1 MKVVKLPP
9 IEELKELVKEPGNLT
24 FYKRV
29 KWQGPIES
37 VEFLKRK
44 IKEYNT
50 FLDDSKKKYPRK
62 TLKKSWSLEVFF
74 VYYNIKLK
82 LCLKFQQKVDIP
94 NLWSG

>member
-1 MKVVKLPP
+1 MKKVKLPP

-29 KWQGPIES
+29 KWEGPIES

-50 FLDDSKKKYPRK
+50 FLDNSKVEDTQKKPPK
-62 TLKKSWSLEVFF
+62 GVGL
-74 VYYNIKLK
+74 
-82 LCLKFQQKVDIP
+82 
-94 NLWSG
+94 

>member
-9 IEELKELVKEPGNLT
+9 VEELKELVKEPGNLT

-29 KWQGPIES
+29 KWEGPMES

-50 FLDDSKKKYPRK
+50 FLDDSKEENTEGKHPKGVG
-62 TLKKSWSLEVFF
+62 L
-74 VYYNIKLK
+74 
-82 LCLKFQQKVDIP
+82 
-94 NLWSG
+94 

>member
-1 MKVVKLPP
+1 MKVIKLPP
-9 IEELKELVKEPGNLT
+9 IEELKELVKKPGNLT

-50 FLDDSKKKYPRK
+50 FLDDSKEKNTQEKPSRGVG
-62 TLKKSWSLEVFF
+62 L
-74 VYYNIKLK
+74 
-82 LCLKFQQKVDIP
+82 
-94 NLWSG
+94 

>member
-9 IEELKELVKEPGNLT
+9 VEELKELVKEPGNLT

-29 KWQGPIES
+29 KWEGPIES

-50 FLDDSKKKYPRK
+50 FLDSSKEENTEGKHPKGVG
-62 TLKKSWSLEVFF
+62 L
-74 VYYNIKLK
+74 
-82 LCLKFQQKVDIP
+82 
-94 NLWSG
+94 

>member
-50 FLDDSKKKYPRK
+50 FLDNSKEENTQEKPPRGVG
-62 TLKKSWSLEVFF
+62 L
-74 VYYNIKLK
+74 
-82 LCLKFQQKVDIP
+82 
-94 NLWSG
+94 

>member
-37 VEFLKRK
+37 VEFLNRK

-50 FLDDSKKKYPRK
+50 FLDDSKEKNTQEKPSRRVG
-62 TLKKSWSLEVFF
+62 L
-74 VYYNIKLK
+74 
-82 LCLKFQQKVDIP
+82 
-94 NLWSG
+94 

>member
-9 IEELKELVKEPGNLT
+9 LEELKELVKEPGNLT

-50 FLDDSKKKYPRK
+50 FLDNSKEENTQEKPPRGVG
-62 TLKKSWSLEVFF
+62 L
-74 VYYNIKLK
+74 
-82 LCLKFQQKVDIP
+82 
-94 NLWSG
+94 

>member
-29 KWQGPIES
+29 KWEGPIES

-50 FLDDSKKKYPRK
+50 FLDNSKEENTQEKPPRGVG
-62 TLKKSWSLEVFF
+62 L
-74 VYYNIKLK
+74 
-82 LCLKFQQKVDIP
+82 
-94 NLWSG
+94 

>member
-9 IEELKELVKEPGNLT
+9 VEDLKELVKEPGNLT

-29 KWQGPIES
+29 KWEGPMES

-50 FLDDSKKKYPRK
+50 FLDNSKEENTKEKPPK
-62 TLKKSWSLEVFF
+62 GVGL
-74 VYYNIKLK
+74 
-82 LCLKFQQKVDIP
+82 
-94 NLWSG
+94 

>member
-9 IEELKELVKEPGNLT
+9 LEELKELVKEPGNLT

-29 KWQGPIES
+29 KWEGPMES

-50 FLDDSKKKYPRK
+50 FLDNSKEENTKEKPPK
-62 TLKKSWSLEVFF
+62 GVGL
-74 VYYNIKLK
+74 
-82 LCLKFQQKVDIP
+82 
-94 NLWSG
+94 

>member
-9 IEELKELVKEPGNLT
+9 VEELKELVKEPGNLT

-29 KWQGPIES
+29 KWEGPIES

-50 FLDDSKKKYPRK
+50 FLDSSKEENTKEKPPK
-62 TLKKSWSLEVFF
+62 GVGL
-74 VYYNIKLK
+74 
-82 LCLKFQQKVDIP
+82 
-94 NLWSG
+94 

>member
-9 IEELKELVKEPGNLT
+9 VEELKELVKEPGNLT

-29 KWQGPIES
+29 KWEGPMES

-50 FLDDSKKKYPRK
+50 FLDNSKEENTKEKPPK
-62 TLKKSWSLEVFF
+62 GVGL
-74 VYYNIKLK
+74 
-82 LCLKFQQKVDIP
+82 
-94 NLWSG
+94 

>member
-29 KWQGPIES
+29 KWEGPIVR

-50 FLDDSKKKYPRK
+50 FLDNSKEENTQEKPPRGVG
-62 TLKKSWSLEVFF
+62 L
-74 VYYNIKLK
+74 
-82 LCLKFQQKVDIP
+82 
-94 NLWSG
+94 

>member
-1 MKVVKLPP
+1 MKTVKLPP

-50 FLDDSKKKYPRK
+50 FLDDSKEENTQEKPSRSVG
-62 TLKKSWSLEVFF
+62 L
-74 VYYNIKLK
+74 
-82 LCLKFQQKVDIP
+82 
-94 NLWSG
+94 